1 MYVDLVWLLEF
12 LETVGELKAI
22 YDALVGLAETEPVPE
37 VVPLTDEQRLQTL
50 KDCTLLVR
58 KLNIDIA
65 CFPLSE
71 SAVIFFD
78 ADGNPL

>member
-1 MYVDLVWLLEF
+1 MEF
-12 LETVGELKAI
+12 IELVGELKAI
-22 YDALVGLAETEPVPE
+22 YDALVELASDEEAPPVVE
-37 VVPLTDEQRLQTL
+37 LTDEQRLQTL

-58 KLNIDIA
+58 RLDLNIA

-71 SAVIFFD
+71 SAAIMFD